1 MFPMEIVWYT
11 IAAINLPTFLAFYVV
26 NPHYSK
32 TSGCE
37 YADFMRF
44 ICDIKINTPALFL
57 PFVVV
62 QREV

>member
-1 MFPMEIVWYT
+1 M
-11 IAAINLPTFLAFYVV
+11 AAINLPAFLAFYVV

-44 ICDIKINTPALFL
+44 ICDIKINTPALFW
-57 PFVVV
+57 PFVAI
-62 QREV
+62 QREE